1 MLDDASDRLFTAS
14 AVIETD
20 ADSVPTISLLMNS
33 IALHT
38 IPTVLEN
45 LPYAV
50 RTSEFCVFS

>member
-1 MLDDASDRLFTAS
+1 MLDDARKVVYRIGSDRNRRRR
-14 AVIETD
+14 
-20 ADSVPTISLLMNS
+20 VPTISLLMNS

-38 IPTVLEN
+38 IPTMLEN